1 MEKYFSRLRRR
12 PKSQPT
18 EVMQLSK
25 FHKSWSYIQT
35 IYLAQEKKQTANVY
49 QTPVPGHLKTL
60 ADLLV
65 DEEIRQEEGQT
76 GVCMEYLL
84 RNGILVVLV
93 NLAAGD
99 YPSGVRGEVVRF
111 VTTLINLLDDK
122 FLVHN
127 AVFKPTLKLIRGCV
141 EDPVASEL
149 YHEDLVDLMYVI
161 CSKIHGFPDLL
172 NIFFHDR
179 TWLNTPMKRAFPR
192 IPDTPM
198 TAVPSTSTHPSSS
211 VSGMAS
217 PVTGLSSHSASASF
231 APSPSSSA
239 SSFTSTA
246 STSST
251 ATLGNPSPTPSPNP
265 SSPPARRGLI
275 ASSTAPSASSRRGSL
290 LFPSSVAISG
300 SSAASSSSTHPTITT
315 SHHDGSGGGEEHPVP
330 DYEFLLFTYLL
341 RFLHREGQS
350 GDYARTALL
359 FILELADGAL
369 GEFVLHASSFPAVAA
384 AAVGALYSQLPR
396 ALAQPGSEEAED
408 KEAGE
413 EFHEG
418 LDGFVKSLEFC
429 QDILARCPTPG
440 IGEALLRN
448 VQAVFLE
455 NILWPSLQSCVESDG
470 SAEAVFSYVDVVL
483 RVVTK
488 QPTLKVMIQRFLRM
502 RGNEEIRSQGDL
514 EDNDEEDSPTDGFD
528 LKRLLIHTILSPS
541 TSSTTLTA
549 ALNLLS
555 TIITR
560 HCECAWRFIGGKD
573 VEGAEE
579 EDDDDED
586 DEDGDGTEGSEWNP
600 QDTSGLSGD
609 LSSEDATPVARSGFK
624 YDLNKGMGS
633 PLDEDP
639 IEADEARRVYR
650 EVRDGEGK
658 VMAHRFELALY
669 MSALASL
676 DPSIAPDSPEF
687 LSSYEAYLGEAEC
700 ALSCCRP
707 THLAQALSR
716 TMLEDGNSGSR
727 GEAKATEE
735 APRKYRVDGIR
746 EALPRRL
753 LELLAGYW
761 RQSRH
766 LNLAISGVIASMATC
781 PLRLLDGWMTCTPL
795 EEGVSG
801 TSGMTG
807 LGLGPVGHGIGD
819 AASAA
824 HPSLTPPLLYRTLEL
839 LVAHVSDLRRQ
850 HPTFD
855 RVLSER
861 RRGLLCHAVLL
872 SDGGSSGVTQGIGE
886 GSVEGIVDGTVTL
899 EEMIKEWI
907 GIIQARRGL
916 GMDV

>member
-1 MEKYFSRLRRR
+1 
-12 PKSQPT
+12 
-18 EVMQLSK
+18 
-25 FHKSWSYIQT
+25 
-35 IYLAQEKKQTANVY
+35 
-49 QTPVPGHLKTL
+49 
-60 ADLLV
+60 
-65 DEEIRQEEGQT
+65 
-76 GVCMEYLL
+76 MEYLL
-84 RNGILVVLV
+84 RNGVLVVLV

-179 TWLNTPMKRAFPR
+179 TWLNTPMKRPFPR
-192 IPDTPM
+192 VPDPPM
-198 TAVPSTSTHPSSS
+198 TAIPSTS
-211 VSGMAS
+211 
-217 PVTGLSSHSASASF
+217 
-231 APSPSSSA
+231 SPS
-239 SSFTSTA
+239 
-246 STSST
+246 
-251 ATLGNPSPTPSPNP
+251 GSPT
-265 SSPPARRGLI
+265 
-275 ASSTAPSASSRRGSL
+275 
-290 LFPSSVAISG
+290 
-300 SSAASSSSTHPTITT
+300 
-315 SHHDGSGGGEEHPVP
+315 HDGNSGGGDEHPVP

-488 QPTLKVMIQRFLRM
+488 QPTIKVMIQRFLRM
-502 RGNEEIRSQGDL
+502 RGNEEIRSQADL
-514 EDNDEEDSPTDGFD
+514 EDEEVEESPTEGFD
-528 LKRLLIHTILSPS
+528 LKRLLIRTILSSS
-541 TSSTTLTA
+541 TSPSTLTA

-560 HCECAWRFIGGKD
+560 HCECAWRFIGGKY
-573 VEGAEE
+573 VETVDTDEE
-579 EDDDDED
+579 EDE
-586 DEDGDGTEGSEWNP
+586 EEEGLENEE
-600 QDTSGLSGD
+600 T
-609 LSSEDATPVARSGFK
+609 
-624 YDLNKGMGS
+624 
-633 PLDEDP
+633 
-639 IEADEARRVYR
+639 EARRVYR
-650 EVRDGEGK
+650 EVRDGEGR

-700 ALSCCRP
+700 VLSCCRP

-716 TMLEDGNSGSR
+716 SMLEDS
-727 GEAKATEE
+727 ATSES
-735 APRKYRVDGIR
+735 
-746 EALPRRL
+746 ALPRRI

-761 RQSRH
+761 SQSRH
-766 LNLAISGVIASMATC
+766 LNLAISGTIAAMASC

-795 EEGVSG
+795 EEGLSG
-801 TSGMTG
+801 ASGMTS
-807 LGLGPVGHGIGD
+807 LGLASVAHHSSGDPGSTGH
-819 AASAA
+819 
-824 HPSLTPPLLYRTLEL
+824 PTLTPPLLYRTLEL
-839 LVAHVSDLRRQ
+839 LVAHVSELRRK
-850 HPTFD
+850 HSTFD
-855 RVLSER
+855 RILTER

-872 SDGGSSGVTQGIGE
+872 SDGGSEGINLGVGE
-886 GSVEGIVDGTVTL
+886 GTVEGIVDGTVTL

-916 GMDV
+916 GMDI

>member
-1 MEKYFSRLRRR
+1 M
-12 PKSQPT
+12 
-18 EVMQLSK
+18 
-25 FHKSWSYIQT
+25 
-35 IYLAQEKKQTANVY
+35 
-49 QTPVPGHLKTL
+49 
-60 ADLLV
+60 

-84 RNGILVVLV
+84 RNGVLVVLV

-179 TWLNTPMKRAFPR
+179 TWLNTPMKRPFPR
-192 IPDTPM
+192 VPDPPM
-198 TAVPSTSTHPSSS
+198 TAIPSTSSPSGSPT

-217 PVTGLSSHSASASF
+217 PVTGVSSLSASASF
-231 APSPSSSA
+231 APSPSSSSA

-251 ATLGNPSPTPSPNP
+251 ATLGNPTPSPTPSPNP
-265 SSPPARRGLI
+265 SGPPVRRGLI
-275 ASSTAPSASSRRGSL
+275 GSATAPSASARRGSL

-300 SSAASSSSTHPTITT
+300 SSITSTSPNNPTITT
-315 SHHDGSGGGEEHPVP
+315 SQHDGNSGGGDEHPVP

-488 QPTLKVMIQRFLRM
+488 QPTIKVMIQRFLRM
-502 RGNEEIRSQGDL
+502 RGNEEIRSQADL
-514 EDNDEEDSPTDGFD
+514 EDEEVEESPTEGFD
-528 LKRLLIHTILSPS
+528 LKRLLIRTILSSS
-541 TSSTTLTA
+541 TSPSTLTA

-560 HCECAWRFIGGKD
+560 HCECAWRFIGGKY
-573 VEGAEE
+573 VETVDTDEE
-579 EDDDDED
+579 EDE
-586 DEDGDGTEGSEWNP
+586 EEEGLENEETEVPDWNP

-609 LSSEDATPVARSGFK
+609 LSPDDLSLVDQSGSRRGLTK
-624 YDLNKGMGS
+624 ASGLS
-633 PLDEDP
+633 SLEEDP
-639 IEADEARRVYR
+639 IEMDEARRVYR
-650 EVRDGEGK
+650 EVRDGEGR

-700 ALSCCRP
+700 VLSCCRP

-716 TMLEDGNSGSR
+716 SMLEDSATSESGRGRRSS
-727 GEAKATEE
+727 GEAPK
-735 APRKYRVDGIR
+735 KYRVDGVK
-746 EALPRRL
+746 EALPRRI

-761 RQSRH
+761 SQSRH
-766 LNLAISGVIASMATC
+766 LNLAISGTIAAMASC

-795 EEGVSG
+795 EEGLSG
-801 TSGMTG
+801 ASGMTS
-807 LGLGPVGHGIGD
+807 LGLASVAHHSSGDPGSTGH
-819 AASAA
+819 
-824 HPSLTPPLLYRTLEL
+824 PTLTPPLLYRTLEL
-839 LVAHVSDLRRQ
+839 LVAHVSELRRK
-850 HPTFD
+850 HSTFD
-855 RVLSER
+855 RILTER

-872 SDGGSSGVTQGIGE
+872 SDGGSEGINLGVGE
-886 GSVEGIVDGTVTL
+886 GTVEGIVDGTVTL

-916 GMDV
+916 GMDI